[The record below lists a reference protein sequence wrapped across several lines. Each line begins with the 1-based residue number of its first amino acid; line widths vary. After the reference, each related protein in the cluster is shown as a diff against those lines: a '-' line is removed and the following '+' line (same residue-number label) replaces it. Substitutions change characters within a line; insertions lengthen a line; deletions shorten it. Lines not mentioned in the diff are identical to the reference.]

1 MNLFPSP
8 YNQHLNVPLK
18 PVPPPR
24 RKKPIPL
31 PRAQKARVPD
41 PRVQKLIKEIAPF
54 YSPEAIQEFRDK
66 INKRVSPAEGIET
79 IERKKGLKGIVQSFE
94 VLNIFTKDPRKLFS
108 FSKNAISKK
117 LAELFKQKGPFK
129 AYLTLQVEFKKRVIK
144 DGEEAYEYVKPYF
157 NSTATAILNEFE
169 IKEVYDSAVEVILN
183 RIAKWL
189 SKGSGWV
196 IENIHQFY
204 INIVS
209 YVPLKGKSYF
219 PSPEKLRNS
228 RKGLINLKNDDNRCF
243 LWCHVRHQNP
253 LERNPQRITLKDK
266 EIAKTLDYSGVT
278 FPVSIKNMDKIE
290 KQKKININV
299 YGYDEDKEYIFP
311 IRNSKEKYEDTLNVL
326 LLEKDAA
333 TKGYQQHYV
342 LITDFNRI
350 NFNITKHESK
360 KYYCPRCLQHFYSE
374 YLLEQHKEDC
384 KNINGKQKIE
394 IPKEGSKVYFQN
406 TRKNY

>member
-1 MNLFPSP
+1 M
-8 YNQHLNVPLK
+8 
-18 PVPPPR
+18 
-24 RKKPIPL
+24 
-31 PRAQKARVPD
+31 
-41 PRVQKLIKEIAPF
+41 
-54 YSPEAIQEFRDK
+54 
-66 INKRVSPAEGIET
+66 
-79 IERKKGLKGIVQSFE
+79 
-94 VLNIFTKDPRKLFS
+94 LFS
-108 FSKNAISKK
+108 FSQNAISKK
-117 LAELFKQKGPFK
+117 LAERLKQKGPFK
-129 AYLTLQVEFKKRVIK
+129 AYLTLQVEFKKRVTK

-157 NSTATAILNEFE
+157 NSTAKAILNEFE

-183 RIAKWL
+183 RIAKWI

-228 RKGLINLKNDDNRCF
+228 RKGLINLINDDNRCF

-278 FPVSIKNMDKIE
+278 FPVSVKDMDKIE
-290 KQKKININV
+290 KQNKININV
-299 YGYDEDKEYIFP
+299 YGYVEDKDYIFP

-326 LLEKDAA
+326 LLEKYEDTLNVLVLEKDTAI
-333 TKGYQQHYV
+333 KGYHQHYI
-342 LITDFNRI
+342 LITDFSRL

-360 KYYCPRCLQHFYSE
+360 KYFCLRCLQHFYSE

-384 KNINGKQKIE
+384 KNINGTQKI
-394 IPKEGSKVYFQN
+394 
-406 TRKNY
+406 